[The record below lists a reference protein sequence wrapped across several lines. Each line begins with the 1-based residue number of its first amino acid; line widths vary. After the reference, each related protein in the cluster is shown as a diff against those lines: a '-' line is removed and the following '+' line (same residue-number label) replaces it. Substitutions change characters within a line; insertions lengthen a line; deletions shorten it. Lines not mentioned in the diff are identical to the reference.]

1 MAIETEDGDFVA
13 VEELSLFYFF
23 EPDQVGPWPMLMN
36 YDQWNDTVSL
46 EHLIG
51 ILAAYQV
58 HSFLDIYVAQDER
71 NISQFTLQVGR
82 LFRIYILYI
91 SFNTNRYAV
100 FGWLLVW
107 STFSIFFL
115 LLLLLS
121 IRFSLSYG
129 ISHINFLCGCIR
141 VDRGCND

>member
-1 MAIETEDGDFVA
+1 MAFDHFQHVSILGLSRKINKIMAIETEDGDFVA

-82 LFRIYILYI
+82 LFRI
-91 SFNTNRYAV
+91 
-100 FGWLLVW
+100 
-107 STFSIFFL
+107 
-115 LLLLLS
+115 
-121 IRFSLSYG
+121 
-129 ISHINFLCGCIR
+129 
-141 VDRGCND
+141 